1 MFFPYFNKHIQV
13 PISCHFSTY
22 VNHLWNSSQ
31 TVFKNFTSS
40 ILFLD
45 ICIDF
50 LNKKY
55 LSHTMDNKPQ
65 FTWRKSIS
73 TMEDIYSSLLCHVY
87 THTPRRAQKFFI
99 AWEIISAVKN
109 GGIILNNDQKVTVFR
124 TNVTC
129 YIHTL
134 LAMKT
139 QILWGKIT
147 TGMKHSGK
155 LIQNTICF

>member
-1 MFFPYFNKHIQV
+1 MFFPHFNTHIQV
-13 PISCHFSTY
+13 SISCHFSTC
-22 VNHLWNSSQ
+22 VNDLWNSSQ
-31 TVFKNFTSS
+31 TLFKNFTSS
-40 ILFLD
+40 ILFLN
-45 ICIDF
+45 ICIF
-50 LNKKY
+50 LLNKKY

-65 FTWRKSIS
+65 FTWRKSIF

-109 GGIILNNDQKVTVFR
+109 GGIILNNDKKFIVFR

-129 YIHTL
+129 YIDTL

-139 QILWGKIT
+139 QIQWGEIT
-147 TGMKHSGK
+147 TGMKHSES
-155 LIQNTICF
+155 